1 MGHKHIYSK
10 KDQFNRKRHLLGFL
24 IMIAALIDI
33 AEKRPEEIAYTLTS
47 IYLPVLTYETEYGSE
62 MKEYV
67 ASYDVPEWFYEDED
81 YASVNND
88 LASTEIGAGDINDVV
103 NDDNNKDSVENADN
117 INGGD
122 NRGQEE
128 SKPVIKNMSAGTTY
142 TREQLS
148 KPDFLTSKIFTVDNN
163 TSMSSDE
170 LNIANLLDMDM
181 SIESL
186 RESNSAYAVQMNNS
200 EEGVLAEAAQMEG
213 PEEEACA
220 GTVSENA
227 PYKVLIYH
235 THTSESFIDSRK
247 GVAEDTIAGVG
258 AYLTR
263 LLNEQY
269 NIPTYHDETVY
280 DVIDGKL
287 DRSKAY
293 ENSFNGISKILAD
306 NPSIEVVIDL
316 HRDGVDE
323 ETHLVTEVN
332 GKPTAKIMFLN
343 GVSRSN
349 LNGEIGY
356 LENPNKISNLA
367 FSFQLYLAGKEDYG
381 DYVRKIYV
389 RSLRYN
395 LHVMPRATLIEAGAQ
410 NNTIEEEMN
419 AMEPLAAMLNK
430 VLRGK

>member
-148 KPDFLTSKIFTVDNN
+148 K
-163 TSMSSDE
+163 
-170 LNIANLLDMDM
+170 
-181 SIESL
+181 
-186 RESNSAYAVQMNNS
+186 
-200 EEGVLAEAAQMEG
+200 
-213 PEEEACA
+213 
-220 GTVSENA
+220 
-227 PYKVLIYH
+227 
-235 THTSESFIDSRK
+235 
-247 GVAEDTIAGVG
+247 
-258 AYLTR
+258 
-263 LLNEQY
+263 
-269 NIPTYHDETVY
+269 
-280 DVIDGKL
+280 
-287 DRSKAY
+287 
-293 ENSFNGISKILAD
+293 
-306 NPSIEVVIDL
+306 
-316 HRDGVDE
+316 
-323 ETHLVTEVN
+323 
-332 GKPTAKIMFLN
+332 
-343 GVSRSN
+343 
-349 LNGEIGY
+349 
-356 LENPNKISNLA
+356 
-367 FSFQLYLAGKEDYG
+367 
-381 DYVRKIYV
+381 
-389 RSLRYN
+389 
-395 LHVMPRATLIEAGAQ
+395 
-410 NNTIEEEMN
+410 
-419 AMEPLAAMLNK
+419 
-430 VLRGK
+430 

>member
-1 MGHKHIYSK
+1 MRQRHIPSQNEK
-10 KDQFNRKRHLLGFL
+10 FNRKRYLTGFL
-24 IMIAALIDI
+24 ILLVGVIDI
-33 AEKRPEEIAYTLTS
+33 IRKSPDELAYILTS
-47 IYLPVLTYETEYGSE
+47 YFVPALTYETEYGSSE
-62 MKEYV
+62 KDY
-67 ASYDVPEWFYEDED
+67 AATYDVPKWFYEDED
-81 YASVNND
+81 SNDDGSVNAAAND
-88 LASTEIGAGDINDVV
+88 AEDIVNTDAGNGLDENMDG
-103 NDDNNKDSVENADN
+103 NKEAPK
-117 INGGD
+117 
-122 NRGQEE
+122 EE
-128 SKPVIKNMSAGTTY
+128 SKPVIQNMSTGTTF

-163 TSMSSDE
+163 TSMSDDE
-170 LNIANLLDMDM
+170 LNIVNLLDADM
-181 SIESL
+181 SLESL
-186 RESNSAYAVQMNNS
+186 GEDASGDSAS
-200 EEGVLAEAAQMEG
+200 
-213 PEEEACA
+213 
-220 GTVSENA
+220 
-227 PYKVLIYH
+227 YKVLIYH
-235 THTSESFIDSRK
+235 THTSESFVDSRP
-247 GVAEDTIAGVG
+247 GVPEDTIAGVG
-258 AYLTR
+258 AYLTK

-323 ETHLVTEVN
+323 ETHLVTDVN

-343 GVSRSN
+343 GVSRSK
-349 LNGEIGY
+349 LNGDIGY
-356 LENPNKISNLA
+356 LENPNKLSNLA

-381 DYVRKIYV
+381 DFVRKIYV

-430 VLRGK
+430 VLRNPH